1 MIHSDFMR
9 MNRILAGAVLAFS
22 FLVYLFS
29 MADTV
34 PYWDSGEFIATAY
47 ILGVPHPP
55 GSPLYL
61 IIGRLFSLIPF
72 SADIAFRVNLI
83 SPVVSALAVM
93 LLYLS
98 TVKIITHYRG
108 KVKHQMDAI
117 IVFGGALVGSLA
129 FAFTDSHWFNAVEA
143 EVYSMSTFFT
153 AIVVWLIL
161 HWSERADEKGNERYI
176 LIIAYML
183 GLATGVHLLI
193 LLALP
198 FIALII
204 YYRKFPFQWK
214 TFLITVTIT
223 LAAYVLI
230 NHGIINGF
238 PKLVSSIK
246 PIGVILLVLG
256 IFGGMVVSIWY
267 KKRLAS
273 LILTSIVL
281 ILVGYSSYAMIF
293 IRSGQN
299 PNIDEN
305 NPETVQQAISYM
317 EREQYGQMFQL
328 PRRYENLPPKH
339 KAVGSPRAG
348 GYTPAQDRDYKF
360 YRLDKQWNY
369 FLNYQ
374 VKKMYLRYFL
384 WQFAGRGP
392 SGDAWVT
399 DYGANSREDGVAWFQ
414 FGLPLAFIMGMIGM
428 VLHFKRD
435 QNLAFSVMT
444 LFLMLGMAIIF
455 FVNQDN
461 PQPRERDYSY
471 VGSFFAFSIWIGIAG
486 SALLEKLQDF
496 LKNKSTAR
504 NIILTAVILQLIL
517 VPGVML
523 KANYHEHDRS
533 GNRIAWDYSY
543 NLLQSCE
550 PNAILFTNGDNDTFP
565 LWYLQEVEGIRTD
578 VTVANLS
585 LLNTGWYIK
594 QMRDLR
600 RGRINSKSR
609 EREQFINLSDSQI
622 NEVASGLMPWPP
634 KENPKGLVSI
644 PVKNDPLNPDGYIK
658 WEIKPTYANAAIMVK
673 DLMILRIILDSQWEY
688 PVYFAVTVPVSN
700 RLGLEPFLEMEG
712 LVYRVKSHRI
722 DSRNP
727 INTDKMWANLMTE
740 YGSETWNKQFSAS
753 EWKDLEEEMWSKDYK
768 PGYLFRNLGVEDIF
782 YFPQTNIRLLQ
793 NIRSAYMQLAA
804 HYYMEFRSLQQQKK
818 GDNPEAREAQ
828 RKALA
833 VMDKMS
839 DNIPETTIP
848 FDSKDLYYQ
857 VGRVYGE
864 LGEKARMKEIIDNL
878 MSRDDLSLRDKID
891 FGQVYVSELDSF
903 EIGKEIFEKLYFSY
917 LEIERAVNGGQ
928 LVDNKVWEEWR
939 NRYSQIVSS
948 LVFTYRQMNLNDEAE
963 IVLSEW
969 LGKNP
974 KDPVAQKL
982 LKDLMD
988 SKNPP
993 KN

>member
-1 MIHSDFMR
+1 MIHSDFVR
-9 MNRILAGAVLAFS
+9 SNRVLAGVILVFS

-29 MADTV
+29 IADTV
-34 PYWDSGEFIATAY
+34 PYWDSGEFIATSY

-61 IIGRLFSLIPF
+61 IIGRLFSMIPF
-72 SADIAFRVNLI
+72 NADIAFRVNLI
-83 SPVVSALAVM
+83 SPIVSALAVM

-98 TVKIITHYRG
+98 TVKIITHWRG
-108 KVKHQMDAI
+108 KVEHQMDAVI
-117 IVFGGALVGSLA
+117 AFGGALVGSLV

-198 FIALII
+198 FIALIV
-204 YYRKFPFQWK
+204 YYRKFPFRWK
-214 TFLITVTIT
+214 TFFITIAIT
-223 LAAYVLI
+223 LGVYVLI

-238 PKLVSSIK
+238 PKLVGSIRLTA
-246 PIGVILLVLG
+246 VILLVLS
-256 IFGGMVVSIWY
+256 IFGAMVVSIVY

-281 ILVGYSSYAMIF
+281 ILVGYSSYGTIF

-305 NPETVQQAISYM
+305 DPETVQQAIAYM

-328 PRRYENLPPKH
+328 PRRYDNLPPKH
-339 KAVGSPRAG
+339 QAVGSPRGG
-348 GYTPAQDRDYKF
+348 GYTAAQNRDYKF
-360 YRLDKQWNY
+360 YRMDKQWTY

-374 VKKMYLRYFL
+374 VKKMYWRYFL

-392 SGDAWVT
+392 SEDNWVT
-399 DYGANSREDGVAWFQ
+399 AYGANPREDGVDWFQ
-414 FGLPLAFIMGMIGM
+414 FGLPLAFIMGLMGM
-428 VLHFKRD
+428 VFHFKRD
-435 QNLAFSVMT
+435 RNEAFSVMT
-444 LFLMLGMAIIF
+444 LFLMLGLAIIF

-486 SALLEKLQDF
+486 AVLLEKLQDF
-496 LKNKSTAR
+496 LKDKSSAR
-504 NIILTAVILQLIL
+504 NITLTAVILQLIL

-543 NLLQSCE
+543 NLLQSCQ

-594 QMRDLR
+594 QMRDIR
-600 RGRINSKSR
+600 RGRTDTQGR
-609 EREQFINLSDSQI
+609 ELERFINLSDAQI
-622 NEVASGLMPWPP
+622 KEVASGLMPWPP
-634 KENPKGLVSI
+634 KDNPKGMVSI
-644 PVKNDPLNPDGYIK
+644 PVKNDTLNPEGYIK
-658 WEIKPTYANAAIMVK
+658 WEVKPTYANAALMVK
-673 DLMILRIILDSQWEY
+673 DLMILRIIHDSQWEY

-712 LVYRVKSHRI
+712 LVYRIKSHRV
-722 DSRNP
+722 DPRNP
-727 INTDKMWANLMTE
+727 INSDRMWTNLMTE
-740 YGSETWNKQFSAS
+740 YGSETWNKQFSAA
-753 EWKDLEEEMWSKDYK
+753 EWKALEEEMWSREYK

-804 HYYMEFRSLQQQKK
+804 HYYMQFRTLQQQKK
-818 GDNPEAREAQ
+818 GDSPAAREAQ
-828 RKALA
+828 NKALA
-833 VMDKMS
+833 VMDKMT
-839 DNIPETTIP
+839 DNIPESTIP

-864 LGEKARMKEIIDNL
+864 LGQKDRLKEIMDRLMTREDLNL
-878 MSRDDLSLRDKID
+878 KDKID
-891 FGQVYVSELDSF
+891 FGQVYVSELDSY

-917 LEIERAVNGGQ
+917 LDVERAVNGGRP
-928 LVDNKVWEEWR
+928 VDNKVWEEWS

-948 LVFTYRQMNLNDEAE
+948 LVFTYRQMGLNEDAE
-963 IVLSEW
+963 RILSEW
-969 LGKNP
+969 LDKNP
-974 KDPVAQKL
+974 EDPVAQKL
-982 LKDLMD
+982 LEDL
-988 SKNPP
+988 KAAQ
-993 KN
+993 